1 MRSKLPNNAFFEFWS
16 HEKRADQEI
25 QSLLEILTS
34 WSKIWPPK
42 KVEFRSHEIWPPDP
56 ESLEWPEHLKSKD
69 QKIENQNVKKKHWKS
84 DELDFWCSD
93 LFWHHR

>member
-25 QSLLEILTS
+25 ESLLGISTS
-34 WSKIWPPK
+34 WSKIQPPE

-56 ESLEWPEHLKSKD
+56 ESLSA
-69 QKIENQNVKKKHWKS
+69 
-84 DELDFWCSD
+84 
-93 LFWHHR
+93 